1 MCSNDDLLA
10 ICALEARCRTCPS
23 ILIRWPFSKLTFS
36 YIKCVCTLAVVVSLL
51 AMDSIVWR
59 VWPAFA
65 LCVYCE
71 THSLNVAMHA
81 DGHHWSPRTTAG
93 RLQMAR
99 VCLFTVSHENRRKWR
114 PAARSLPNSEGC
126 IRLNA
131 QRDGGRRC
139 LLRSEKSEFQS
150 LSAAGRWRA
159 QSGIPHPIWT
169 AEFLMLSAR
178 KGISHQAG
186 QGGREMRR
194 KPEWDARKRAK
205 MHKNSCDDPYD
216 AH

>member
-51 AMDSIVWR
+51 AMESLACICTLCLLWDSFVECSDGRW
-59 VWPAFA
+59 WPPLVTAD
-65 LCVYCE
+65 YC
-71 THSLNVAMHA
+71 S
-81 DGHHWSPRTTAG
+81 S

-114 PAARSLPNSEGC
+114 PAARSLP
-126 IRLNA
+126 I
-131 QRDGGRRC
+131 QRDASVWMLREMVVGDVFYEVRKANFNLFPLLDGGERSLAFRR
-139 LLRSEKSEFQS
+139 
-150 LSAAGRWRA
+150 
-159 QSGIPHPIWT
+159 PIWT